1 MVEER
6 ELQRKR
12 LQERNNT
19 AIDKRRKLMDK
30 IKKPPATTSTTAP
43 MQSSKLALPPVDQSK
58 LSNALL
64 MGKSAA
70 TVSQNQPIPNGP
82 PMVTGKPL
90 RVATTAIKVIFSN
103 EFIFSNSSPK
113 IIHQKS
119 TKCL

>member
-1 MVEER
+1 MAEEK

-30 IKKPPATTSTTAP
+30 IKKPTTITGAAVS
-43 MQSSKLALPPVDQSK
+43 MQPSKLALPPVDQNK

-70 TVSQNQPIPNGP
+70 TVSQNQPLPNGP

-90 RVATTAIKVIFSN
+90 RVATTAVKVTFIKEFVFSN
-103 EFIFSNSSPK
+103 HSLK
-113 IIHQKS
+113 IIHQRS